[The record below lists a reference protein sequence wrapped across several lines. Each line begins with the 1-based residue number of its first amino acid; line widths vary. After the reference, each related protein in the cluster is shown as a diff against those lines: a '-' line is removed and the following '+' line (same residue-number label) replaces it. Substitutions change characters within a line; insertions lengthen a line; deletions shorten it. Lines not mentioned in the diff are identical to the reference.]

1 MMLKKRAILSCSSH
15 RGLNRYISNQTITA
29 LDSTQCID
37 SRSASGAWY
46 VLGRTC
52 SAPAT
57 IYRLSRH
64 SIPLDHHLASAPCKV
79 PLAPSIRVIPKDA
92 GVDIDGVGIRY
103 ADDSG
108 SKIIGFHVDNFLGEV
123 QAVVTT

>member
-1 MMLKKRAILSCSSH
+1 M
-15 RGLNRYISNQTITA
+15 
-29 LDSTQCID
+29 
-37 SRSASGAWY
+37 
-46 VLGRTC
+46 
-52 SAPAT
+52 
-57 IYRLSRH
+57 
-64 SIPLDHHLASAPCKV
+64 

-123 QAVVTT
+123 QAVVTTWSKVGVNGTQRRIKFLGY